1 MRCPEVMGDA
11 RSAATCVSGE
21 QKWIVCHL
29 NLRVGGWTFRSRGD
43 TPGLNF
49 RGIFWFMR
57 HFKYRLSRVSAKKF
71 WYYFSNA
78 SSHFLAGA
86 TKNGRAE
93 ALLKRKGG
101 HNGMQDV
108 IDRLSYYNS
117 VSESFD
123 PSRNAVEYSRFFLK
137 SSTSTIV
144 NKGREI
150 GSTYFYDL
158 VDLMDYFGPGYSFD
172 YDCGD
177 VTAEPTHPA
186 FVKSRPIKSSSHNGI
201 LLKLDAIRHFS
212 LARDKIDFHDKKPM
226 AVFRG
231 PCHQEHRKAFV
242 DRCHDLA
249 NVDIGDT
256 RKSEIGKA
264 TYKSPMTIAE
274 QLQYKFIVSV
284 EGNDVATNLKW
295 IMSSN
300 SLCFMRRPRYETWF
314 MEGRLIPDVH
324 YVLLKDD
331 YSDFQEKMEHYRK
344 HPGDAL
350 AIVRNANR
358 WVAQFMNRDQERLL
372 GLMVIAKYFRLSG
385 QQAFW

>member
-1 MRCPEVMGDA
+1 
-11 RSAATCVSGE
+11 
-21 QKWIVCHL
+21 
-29 NLRVGGWTFRSRGD
+29 
-43 TPGLNF
+43 
-49 RGIFWFMR
+49 MR
-57 HFKYRLSRVSAKKF
+57 HFKYRLSRVSARKF

-78 SSHFLAGA
+78 SSHFLAPA

-93 ALLKRKGG
+93 ALLKSRGG
-101 HNGMQDV
+101 RHAMQNV

-117 VSESFD
+117 ISETFQ
-123 PSRNAVEYSRFFLK
+123 PSRNAVEYSNFLLK
-137 SSTSTIV
+137 SSTSTV
-144 NKGREI
+144 VDKDCEI

-177 VTAEPTHPA
+177 VTAEPNHPA
-186 FVKSRPIKSSSHNGI
+186 FVKSRPIKSTSHKGI

-212 LARDKIDFHDKKPM
+212 LARDTIDFHDKKPM

-242 DRCHDLA
+242 ERCHDLPHV
-249 NVDIGDT
+249 NIGDT

-264 TYKSPMTIAE
+264 TYKAPMTIAE

-295 IMSSN
+295 IMASN

-331 YSDFQEKMEHYRK
+331 YSDLQEKMEHYSK
-344 HPGDAL
+344 YPGDAL
-350 AIVRNANR
+350 AIVRNANQ

>member
-1 MRCPEVMGDA
+1 MRCPEVIGDA

-57 HFKYRLSRVSAKKF
+57 QFKYRLSRVSAKKF

-93 ALLKRKGG
+93 ALLKRKGA
-101 HNGMQDV
+101 HSGMQDV

-177 VTAEPTHPA
+177 VTAEPA
-186 FVKSRPIKSSSHNGI
+186 GQV
-201 LLKLDAIRHFS
+201 A
-212 LARDKIDFHDKKPM
+212 
-226 AVFRG
+226 G
-231 PCHQEHRKAFV
+231 PVRA
-242 DRCHDLA
+242 DLQHGSA
-249 NVDIGDT
+249 DV
-256 RKSEIGKA
+256 
-264 TYKSPMTIAE
+264 
-274 QLQYKFIVSV
+274 V
-284 EGNDVATNLKW
+284 EGGLGCRAQ
-295 IMSSN
+295 
-300 SLCFMRRPRYETWF
+300 RAP
-314 MEGRLIPDVH
+314 
-324 YVLLKDD
+324 
-331 YSDFQEKMEHYRK
+331 
-344 HPGDAL
+344 AL
-350 AIVRNANR
+350 AAGPWR
-358 WVAQFMNRDQERLL
+358 
-372 GLMVIAKYFRLSG
+372 
-385 QQAFW
+385 

>member
-1 MRCPEVMGDA
+1 VVHAPL
-11 RSAATCVSGE
+11 
-21 QKWIVCHL
+21 QLH
-29 NLRVGGWTFRSRGD
+29 VGA
-43 TPGLNF
+43 LNF
-49 RGIFWFMR
+49 SPEKQRPQVYFCGIFWFMR
-57 HFKYRLSRVSAKKF
+57 HLTYRLSRVSARKF

-78 SSHFLAGA
+78 SSHFLARA

-93 ALLKRKGG
+93 AILKRKSDQRR
-101 HNGMQDV
+101 MQDV
-108 IDRLSYYNS
+108 FDRLSYYNS
-117 VSESFD
+117 VSETFD
-123 PSRNAVEYSRFFLK
+123 PSKNAVEYSKFLLK

-144 NKGREI
+144 DKDCEI

-177 VTAEPTHPA
+177 VTAEPNHPA

-212 LARDKIDFHDKKPM
+212 LARDPIHFHDKKPM

-231 PCHQEHRKAFV
+231 PCHQEHRRAFV
-242 DRCHDLA
+242 ERCHDLP
-249 NVDIGDT
+249 NVNIGDT

-274 QLQYKFIVSV
+274 QLRYQFIVSV

-295 IMSSN
+295 IMASN

-314 MEGRLIPDVH
+314 MEGRLIPEVH

-331 YSDFQEKMEHYRK
+331 YSDLQEKMDHYRK
-344 HPGDAL
+344 YPGDAL

-358 WVAQFMNRDQERLL
+358 WVAQFLNRDQERLL

>member
-1 MRCPEVMGDA
+1 
-11 RSAATCVSGE
+11 
-21 QKWIVCHL
+21 
-29 NLRVGGWTFRSRGD
+29 
-43 TPGLNF
+43 
-49 RGIFWFMR
+49 MR
-57 HFKYRLSRVSAKKF
+57 HFKYRLSRVSARKF

-78 SSHFLAGA
+78 SSHFLAPA

-93 ALLKRKGG
+93 HLLREKGRHRG
-101 HNGMQDV
+101 TQEV
-108 IDRLSYYNS
+108 LDRLHYYNS
-117 VSESFD
+117 ISEAFD
-123 PSRNAVEYSRFFLK
+123 PSGNAVEYSRFLLK
-137 SSTSTIV
+137 SSTSTIES
-144 NKGREI
+144 KGCRI

-158 VDLMDYFGPGYSFD
+158 ARLMDYFGPGYSFD

-177 VTAEPTHPA
+177 VTAEPNLPA
-186 FVKSRPIKSSSHNGI
+186 FVKSRPIKSTSHNGI

-212 LARDKIDFHDKKPM
+212 LARDTIDFLHKKPK

-231 PCHQEHRKAFV
+231 PCHQEHRRMFV
-242 DRCHDLA
+242 ERCHDLP
-249 NVDIGDT
+249 NVNIGDT
-256 RKSEIGKA
+256 RKSEQGKSV
-264 TYKSPMTIAE
+264 YKSPMTIAE

-295 IMSSN
+295 IMASN

-331 YSDFQEKMEHYRK
+331 YSDLQEKIAHYQK
-344 HPGDAL
+344 YPGDAL
-350 AIVRNANR
+350 TIIRNANR
-358 WVAQFMNRDQERLL
+358 WVAQFRNRDQERLL

>member
-1 MRCPEVMGDA
+1 
-11 RSAATCVSGE
+11 
-21 QKWIVCHL
+21 
-29 NLRVGGWTFRSRGD
+29 
-43 TPGLNF
+43 
-49 RGIFWFMR
+49 MR
-57 HFKYRLSRVSAKKF
+57 HLKYRLSRVSAKKF

-78 SSHFLAGA
+78 SNHFLARA
-86 TKNGRAE
+86 TKYGRAE
-93 ALLKRKGG
+93 SLLKKKANRENQQ
-101 HNGMQDV
+101 HV
-108 IDRLSYYNS
+108 FERLNYYNS
-117 VSESFD
+117 ISEAFD
-123 PSRNAVEYSRFFLK
+123 PSGNAIEYSKFLLN
-137 SSTSTIV
+137 SATSTIESKD
-144 NKGREI
+144 NQI

-158 VDLMDYFGPGYSFD
+158 ARLMDYFGPGYSFD

-177 VTAEPTHPA
+177 VTAEPHYPA
-186 FVKSRPIKSSSHNGI
+186 FVKSRPIKSASHNGI
-201 LLKLDAIRHFS
+201 LLKLDAVRHFS
-212 LARDKIDFHDKKPM
+212 LARDKIDFADKKPM

-242 DRCHDLA
+242 ERCHDLP
-249 NVDIGDT
+249 NVNIGDI
-256 RKSEIGKA
+256 RKSEQGKSI
-264 TYKSPMTIAE
+264 YKSPMTIAE

-331 YSDFQEKMEHYRK
+331 YSDLQEKMEHYQK

-350 AIVRNANR
+350 AIIRNANR
-358 WVAQFMNRDQERLL
+358 WVAQFLNRDQERLL

>member
-1 MRCPEVMGDA
+1 
-11 RSAATCVSGE
+11 
-21 QKWIVCHL
+21 
-29 NLRVGGWTFRSRGD
+29 
-43 TPGLNF
+43 
-49 RGIFWFMR
+49 MR
-57 HFKYRLSRVSAKKF
+57 HFKYRLSRVSARKF

-78 SSHFLAGA
+78 SSHFLARA

-93 ALLKRKGG
+93 HLLNKKGG
-101 HNGMQDV
+101 HGGLQYV
-108 IDRLSYYNS
+108 FTRLDYYNS
-117 VSESFD
+117 ISETFG
-123 PSRNAVEYSRFFLK
+123 PSQNAIEYSRFLLK
-137 SSTSTIV
+137 SSTSTIERKD
-144 NKGREI
+144 NQI

-177 VTAEPTHPA
+177 VTAEPTCPA
-186 FVKSRPIKSSSHNGI
+186 FVKSRPIKSTSHNGI

-212 LARDKIDFHDKKPM
+212 LARDTIDFLDKKPT

-242 DRCHDLA
+242 DRCHDLP
-249 NVDIGDT
+249 NVNIGDT
-256 RKSEIGKA
+256 RKSEQGKA
-264 TYKSPMTIAE
+264 VYRPPMTIAE

-331 YSDFQEKMEHYRK
+331 YSDLQEKIEHYQK
-344 HPGDAL
+344 YPGDAL
-350 AIVRNANR
+350 AIIRKANQ
-358 WVAQFMNRDQERLL
+358 WVAQFLNRDQERLL

>member
-1 MRCPEVMGDA
+1 M
-11 RSAATCVSGE
+11 
-21 QKWIVCHL
+21 CHSF
-29 NLRVGGWTFRSRGD
+29 LRVGATAFRPKSD
-43 TPGLNF
+43 TLGLNF
-49 RGIFWFMR
+49 RGIFCFMR
-57 HFKYRLSRVSAKKF
+57 HLKYRLSRVSAKKF

-78 SSHFLAGA
+78 SNHFLARA
-86 TKNGRAE
+86 TKNGKAE
-93 ALLKRKGG
+93 TLLKRKSGQRRT
-101 HNGMQDV
+101 QDV
-108 IDRLSYYNS
+108 FDRLSYYNS
-117 VSESFD
+117 ISEAFD
-123 PSRNAVEYSRFFLK
+123 TSCNAVEYSNFLLK

-144 NKGREI
+144 DKDCEI

-177 VTAEPTHPA
+177 VTAEPNHPA
-186 FVKSRPIKSSSHNGI
+186 FVKSRPIKNSSHNGI

-212 LARDKIDFHDKKPM
+212 LARDPIDFQDKKPM

-231 PCHQEHRKAFV
+231 PCHQEHRRAFV
-242 DRCHDLA
+242 ERCHDLA
-249 NVDIGDT
+249 NVNIGDT
-256 RKSEIGKA
+256 RKSELGKA

-295 IMSSN
+295 IMASN

-331 YSDFQEKMEHYRK
+331 YSDLQEKIEHYRK
-344 HPGDAL
+344 YPGDAL

-385 QQAFW
+385 QQSFW